1 MADPRGTQGAIPR
14 EAGLWSRFTAFLL
27 GRGSARR
34 VWWLTIAM
42 LAAGVGIS
50 VLLVDDLAK
59 PVVPLTLSW
68 WVFAL
73 VVAII
78 EFPLIHLYIRSEAH
92 SFTLGELAL
101 CLGLFVVP
109 PQHFI
114 IGAVVGATIAKFR
127 LPPLKLAFNAA
138 LWALQASVAV
148 VVFQRI
154 ANPADP
160 FDGWGVVATFLSMS
174 LVGIIGVVAVFAAI
188 SLVQGRLRS
197 GPLAQA
203 ATIAVPVTVANTG
216 FGLIAA
222 YLLTQAPQL
231 VFALLGPIAVLFLA
245 YRAFIVEHQQHERL
259 QVVYR
264 ATRSILEAPEL
275 SLAIASLL
283 AQAREV
289 FRADIAQIVLY
300 PERENEP
307 ILVSTAGPGDHLAG
321 VRSVANLDS
330 TVFAGVALTRRSER
344 LDSREMAYRGGLIGI
359 DHQVV
364 HGTIVAPLEGER
376 RVVGAI
382 AVANRFGETAFDNS
396 DLLLLETLAGHAGVA
411 IGNGRLER
419 TLDELK
425 ELQSELAQR
434 ATHDALT
441 GLANRGHF
449 AACLQ
454 DAIDEASDGAVGL
467 IYVDLDDF
475 KAVNDRFG
483 HAAGDRTLQELG
495 TRLRSSLRS
504 HDVAGRLGGDE
515 FAVLLQGVTDIAQL
529 GRLADRIQASLER
542 AIAWG
547 DGVLEPRVSLGATL
561 ASGDTTAE
569 ALLSD
574 GDTAMYHAKRAG
586 KGRAAVYDSAMR
598 DETDGKAALVHG
610 IANAVERGELVL
622 HYQPIVSIAD
632 RRVVGVEALARWE
645 RPGWGLMPPST
656 FIPLA
661 EEVGLSPQIG
671 RWVLSEACGQIARW
685 NAEGLG
691 AGDLHLSVNVSP
703 AQLADPAFADGV
715 QQTVTA
721 SGLPLNVLTL
731 EITERVL
738 TDDSD
743 LEHEHLVTLRARGVR
758 VAIDDFG
765 TGVSSLAQLGAYPV
779 DVLKIPGA
787 FVASEEWGE
796 RPGFADALVTIGRTL
811 EIPTIAETIET
822 AGQVRR
828 LERLGCEFGQGHAFA
843 PAMSAEEFA
852 VWLRAGGVRPP
863 SEPTRLYLAGSH
875 ALG

>member
-1 MADPRGTQGAIPR
+1 MSNRPDTPGKALR

-34 VWWLTIAM
+34 VWWLTLAM
-42 LAAGVGIS
+42 VGAGLGIS
-50 VLLVDDLAK
+50 FFLVDFAATPDL
-59 PVVPLTLSW
+59 PITLAW

-73 VVAII
+73 MVAII
-78 EFPLIHLYIRSEAH
+78 EFPQIHLYIRSEAH
-92 SFTLGELAL
+92 SFTLGELGL
-101 CLGLFVVP
+101 CIGLFLVP

-114 IGAVVGATIAKFR
+114 IGAVLGATIAKFR

-138 LWALQASVAV
+138 LWVLQASVAV
-148 VVFQRI
+148 VVFQQI
-154 ANPADP
+154 ANLADP
-160 FDGWGVVATFLSMS
+160 FGGWGVAATFASMTV
-174 LVGIIGVVAVFAAI
+174 VGVIGVVAVFAAI
-188 SLVQGRLRS
+188 TLVQGKLRA
-197 GPLAQA
+197 GPLAHA
-203 ATIAVPVTVANTG
+203 ATIAAPVTIANTG
-216 FGLIAA
+216 LGLIAA
-222 YLLTQAPQL
+222 YLFTQAPQL
-231 VFALLGPIAVLFLA
+231 VIALLGPVAVLFLA

-275 SLAIASLL
+275 SLAITSLL
-283 AQAREV
+283 SQAREV

-300 PERENEP
+300 PEREDEP
-307 ILVSTAGPGDHLAG
+307 ILVSTAGPGDHLAA
-321 VRSVANLDS
+321 VRSVASLDGS
-330 TVFAGVALTRRSER
+330 VFAGVALTRRSER
-344 LDSREMAYRGGLIGI
+344 LDMKDMAYRGGMIGVEQAI
-359 DHQVV
+359 VRD
-364 HGTIVAPLEGER
+364 TIVAPLEGER
-376 RVVGAI
+376 RIVGAI
-382 AVANRFGETAFDNS
+382 AVANRFGETAFDAS

-441 GLANRGHF
+441 GLANSAHF

-454 DAIDEASDGAVGL
+454 DALDEASGADVGL

-475 KAVNDRFG
+475 KSVNDRFG

-495 TRLRSSLRS
+495 TRLRSSLRT

-515 FAVLLQGVTDIAQL
+515 FAVLLQGVTDVEQL
-529 GRLADRIQASLER
+529 SRLADRIRASLER
-542 AIAWG
+542 PIAWG
-547 DGVLEPRVSLGATL
+547 DGALEPRVSLGITL
-561 ASGDTTAE
+561 ATGETTAE

-586 KGRAAVYDSAMR
+586 KGRAAVYDAAMR
-598 DETDGKAALVHG
+598 DESDSQAALIRG
-610 IANAVERGELVL
+610 IAAAVESGELVL

-632 RRVVGVEALARWE
+632 RRVVDVEALVRWD
-645 RPGWGLMPPST
+645 RPGWGLMPPSA

-661 EEVGLSPQIG
+661 EEVGLSSQIG
-671 RWVLSEACGQIARW
+671 RWVMKEASGRVAGW
-685 NAEGLG
+685 NAAGLG
-691 AGDLHLSVNVSP
+691 GGRLGLSVNVSP
-703 AQLADPAFADGV
+703 AQLADPEFAEMV
-715 QQTVTA
+715 QRTVTA
-721 SGLPLNVLTL
+721 SGLPLDSVTL

-743 LEHEHLVTLRARGVR
+743 LEHAHLVALRARGVK

-765 TGVSSLAQLGAYPV
+765 TGVSSLAELGTYPV

-787 FVASEEWGE
+787 FVASEEWGD

-811 EIPTIAETIET
+811 DIPTVAETIET

-843 PAMSAEEFA
+843 PAMSAEEF
-852 VWLRAGGVRPP
+852 VTWMRAGGVRPP
-863 SEPTRLYLAGSH
+863 SEPPRLHLAG
-875 ALG
+875 

>member
-1 MADPRGTQGAIPR
+1 MALR
-14 EAGLWSRFTAFLL
+14 EAGPWSRFTAFLL

-34 VWWLTIAM
+34 VWWLTLAM
-42 LAAGVGIS
+42 LGAGLGIS
-50 VLLVDDLAK
+50 HLLVDNGAA
-59 PVVPLTLSW
+59 PAVPITLSW

-73 VVAII
+73 IVAVI

-92 SFTLGELAL
+92 SFTLGELGL
-101 CLGLFVVP
+101 CLGLFLVP
-109 PQHFI
+109 PEHFI

-138 LWALQASVAV
+138 LWVLQASLAVA
-148 VVFQRI
+148 VFQRI
-154 ANPADP
+154 ANLDDP
-160 FDGWGVVATFLSMS
+160 FGGWGVVATFGSMS

-188 SLVQGRLRS
+188 SLVQGKLRG
-197 GPLAQA
+197 GPLAHA
-203 ATIAVPVTVANTG
+203 ATIAAPVTVANTG
-216 FGLIAA
+216 LGLIAA
-222 YLLTQAPQL
+222 YLVTEAPQL
-231 VFALLGPIAVLFLA
+231 VFALFGPVAVLFLA

-259 QVVYR
+259 RVVYR

-275 SLAIASLL
+275 SLAITSLL
-283 AQAREV
+283 GQAREV

-300 PERENEP
+300 PERDGEP
-307 ILVSTAGPGDHLAG
+307 ILVSTAGPGDHLAA
-321 VRSVANLDS
+321 VRSVASLDGS
-330 TVFAGVALTRRSER
+330 VFAGVALTCRSER
-344 LDSREMAYRGGLIGI
+344 LDSKETAYRGGLIGV
-359 DHQVV
+359 DHGVV
-364 HGTIVAPLEGER
+364 RGTIVAPLEGER

-382 AVANRFGETAFDNS
+382 AVANRFGETTFDAS

-425 ELQSELAQR
+425 ELQGELAQR

-441 GLANRGHF
+441 GLANRAHF

-454 DAIDEASDGAVGL
+454 DALDEASDSAVGL

-495 TRLRSSLRS
+495 TRLRSSLRT

-515 FAVLLQGVTDIAQL
+515 FAVLLQGVTDIEQL
-529 GRLADRIQASLER
+529 SRLSDRIRASLER

-547 DGVLEPRVSLGATL
+547 DGNLEPRVSLGITL
-561 ASGDTTAE
+561 ATANTTAE

-598 DETDGKAALVHG
+598 DETDSKAALIQG
-610 IANAVERGELVL
+610 IANAVESGELVL
-622 HYQPIVSIAD
+622 HFQPIVSIAD
-632 RRVVGVEALARWE
+632 RRVVGVEALVRWE
-645 RPGWGLMPPST
+645 RPGWGLMPPSA

-671 RWVLSEACGQIARW
+671 RWVLGEACARIAGW
-685 NAEGLG
+685 NAGGLG
-691 AGDLHLSVNVSP
+691 GGGLQLSVNVSP
-703 AQLADPAFADGV
+703 AQLADPEFAEMV
-715 QQTVTA
+715 QRTVTR
-721 SGLPLNVLTL
+721 SGLPLNFLTL

-743 LEHEHLVTLRARGVR
+743 LEHSHLVALRARGVR

-765 TGVSSLAQLGAYPV
+765 TGVSSLAHLGTYPV

-787 FVASEEWGE
+787 FVASEEWGD

-811 EIPTIAETIET
+811 EIPTVAETIET
-822 AGQVRR
+822 VGQVRR

-843 PAMSAEEFA
+843 PAMPAEEFVA
-852 VWLRAGGVRPP
+852 WLHAGGVRPV
-863 SEPTRLYLAGSH
+863 SEPPRLHLAG
-875 ALG
+875 

>member
-1 MADPRGTQGAIPR
+1 MALR

-34 VWWLTIAM
+34 VWWLTLAM
-42 LAAGVGIS
+42 LAAGLGIS
-50 VLLVDDLAK
+50 HFLVDQGATPD
-59 PVVPLTLSW
+59 VPITLSW

-73 VVAII
+73 IVAII

-92 SFTLGELAL
+92 SFTLGELGL
-101 CLGLFVVP
+101 CLGLFLVP
-109 PQHFI
+109 PEHFI

-138 LWALQASVAV
+138 LWVLQASVAV
-148 VVFQRI
+148 LVFQRI
-154 ANPADP
+154 ANLAEP
-160 FDGWGVVATFLSMS
+160 FGGLGVIATFASMS
-174 LVGIIGVVAVFAAI
+174 LVGIIGVVSVFAAI
-188 SLVQGRLRS
+188 TLVQGRLRS
-197 GPLAQA
+197 GPLAHA

-216 FGLIAA
+216 LGLIAA

-231 VFALLGPIAVLFLA
+231 VFALFGPVAVLFLA

-259 QVVYR
+259 RVVYR

-283 AQAREV
+283 GQAREV

-300 PERENEP
+300 PERDDEP
-307 ILVSTAGPGDHLAG
+307 ILVSTAGPGDHLAA
-321 VRSVANLDS
+321 VRSVATLDGS
-330 TVFAGVALTRRSER
+330 VFAGVALTRRSER
-344 LDSREMAYRGGLIGI
+344 LDSKEMVYRGGMIGI
-359 DHQVV
+359 DH
-364 HGTIVAPLEGER
+364 GIVRGAVIAPLEGER

-382 AVANRFGETAFDNS
+382 AVANRFGESPFDGS
-396 DLLLLETLAGHAGVA
+396 DLVLLETLAGHAGVA

-441 GLANRGHF
+441 GLANSAHF

-454 DAIDEASDGAVGL
+454 DALDEASDGAVGL

-495 TRLRSSLRS
+495 TRLRSSLRT

-515 FAVLLQGVTDIAQL
+515 FAVLLQGVTDIEQL
-529 GRLADRIQASLER
+529 SRLADRIRASLER

-547 DGVLEPRVSLGATL
+547 DGNLEPRVSLGITL
-561 ASGDTTAE
+561 ATSNTTAE

-586 KGRAAVYDSAMR
+586 KGRAAVYDSTMR
-598 DETDGKAALVHG
+598 DENDSQAALVHG
-610 IANAVERGELVL
+610 IANAVESGEFVL

-632 RRVVGVEALARWE
+632 RRVVGVEALVRWE
-645 RPGWGLMPPST
+645 RPGWGLLPPSA
-656 FIPLA
+656 FIPVA

-671 RWVLSEACGQIARW
+671 RWVLKEACGRIAGW
-685 NAEGLG
+685 NAAGLG
-691 AGDLHLSVNVSP
+691 VSGLQLSVNVSP
-703 AQLADPAFADGV
+703 AQLADPEFAEMV
-715 QQTVTA
+715 QRTVIA
-721 SGLPLNVLTL
+721 SGLPLDFLTL

-743 LEHEHLVTLRARGVR
+743 LEHAHLVALRARGIR

-765 TGVSSLAQLGAYPV
+765 TGVSSLAHLGTYPV

-787 FVASEEWGE
+787 FVASEEWGD

-811 EIPTIAETIET
+811 EIPTVAETIET

-843 PAMSAEEFA
+843 PAMSAEEF
-852 VWLRAGGVRPP
+852 VNWLRAGGVRPP
-863 SEPTRLYLAGSH
+863 SEPPRLHLAG
-875 ALG
+875 

>member
-1 MADPRGTQGAIPR
+1 MALR
-14 EAGLWSRFTAFLL
+14 EAGPWSRFTAFLL

-34 VWWLTIAM
+34 VWWLTLAM
-42 LAAGVGIS
+42 LGAGLGIS
-50 VLLVDDLAK
+50 HFLVDNGAT
-59 PVVPLTLSW
+59 PAVPITLSW

-92 SFTLGELAL
+92 SFTLGELGL
-101 CLGLFVVP
+101 CLGLFLVP
-109 PQHFI
+109 PEHFI

-138 LWALQASVAV
+138 LWVLQASVAV
-148 VVFQRI
+148 AVFQRI
-154 ANPADP
+154 ANLTDP
-160 FDGWGVVATFLSMS
+160 FGGWGVVATFGSMS
-174 LVGIIGVVAVFAAI
+174 LVGVIGVVAVFAAI
-188 SLVQGRLRS
+188 TLVQGKLRG
-197 GPLAQA
+197 GPLAHA
-203 ATIAVPVTVANTG
+203 ATIAAPVTVANTG
-216 FGLIAA
+216 LGLIAA

-231 VFALLGPIAVLFLA
+231 VFALFGPVAVLFLA

-259 QVVYR
+259 RVVYR

-275 SLAIASLL
+275 SLAITSLL
-283 AQAREV
+283 GQARDV

-300 PERENEP
+300 PERDSEP
-307 ILVSTAGPGDHLAG
+307 ILVSTAGPGDHLAA
-321 VRSVANLDS
+321 VRSVASLDGS
-330 TVFAGVALTRRSER
+330 VFAGVALTRRSER
-344 LDSREMAYRGGLIGI
+344 LDSKEMAYRGGMIGV
-359 DHQVV
+359 DHQLVR
-364 HGTIVAPLEGER
+364 GTIVAPLEGER

-382 AVANRFGETAFDNS
+382 AVANRFGETTFDAS

-441 GLANRGHF
+441 GLANRAHF

-454 DAIDEASDGAVGL
+454 DALDEASDSAVGL

-495 TRLRSSLRS
+495 TRLRSSLRT

-515 FAVLLQGVTDIAQL
+515 FAVLLQGVTDVEQL
-529 GRLADRIQASLER
+529 SRLADRIRASLER

-547 DGVLEPRVSLGATL
+547 DGNLEPRVSLGITL
-561 ASGDTTAE
+561 ATANTTAE

-598 DETDGKAALVHG
+598 DETDSEVALIQG
-610 IANAVERGELVL
+610 IANAVESGELVL

-632 RRVVGVEALARWE
+632 RRVFGVEALVRWE
-645 RPGWGLMPPST
+645 RPGWGLMPPSA

-671 RWVLSEACGQIARW
+671 RWVLNEACARIAGW
-685 NAEGLG
+685 NAVGLG
-691 AGDLHLSVNVSP
+691 GGGLRLSVNVSP
-703 AQLADPAFADGV
+703 AQLADPEFAEMV
-715 QQTVTA
+715 QRTVTQ
-721 SGLPLNVLTL
+721 SGLPLGFLTL

-743 LEHEHLVTLRARGVR
+743 LEHAHLVALRARGVQ

-765 TGVSSLAQLGAYPV
+765 TGVSSLAHLGSYPV

-787 FVASEEWGE
+787 FVASEEWGD

-811 EIPTIAETIET
+811 EIPTVAETIET
-822 AGQVRR
+822 VGQVRR

-843 PAMSAEEFA
+843 PAMSAEEF
-852 VWLRAGGVRPP
+852 VTWLRAGGVRPV
-863 SEPTRLYLAGSH
+863 SEPPRLHLAG
-875 ALG
+875 

>member
-1 MADPRGTQGAIPR
+1 
-14 EAGLWSRFTAFLL
+14 LL
-27 GRGSARR
+27 T
-34 VWWLTIAM
+34 LAM
-42 LAAGVGIS
+42 LATGLGVS
-50 VLLVDDLAK
+50 VFLVDELAK
-59 PVVPLTLSW
+59 PAVPLTLSW
-68 WVFAL
+68 WVFAII
-73 VVAII
+73 VAII

-101 CLGLFVVP
+101 CLGLFLVP
-109 PQHFI
+109 PEHFI
-114 IGAVVGATIAKFR
+114 LGAVVGATVAKFR

-138 LWALQASVAV
+138 LWVLQASVAV
-148 VVFQRI
+148 VVFQRL

-160 FDGWGVVATFLSMS
+160 FGGWGVVATFASMS
-174 LVGIIGVVAVFAAI
+174 LVGIIGVVAVFTAI
-188 SLVQGRLRS
+188 SLVQGRVRN
-197 GPLAQA
+197 GPLVQA
-203 ATIAVPVTVANTG
+203 AAIAAPVTVANTG
-216 FGLIAA
+216 LGLIAA
-222 YLLTQAPQL
+222 YLVTQAPQL
-231 VFALLGPIAVLFLA
+231 VFALLGPVAVLFLA
-245 YRAFIVEHQQHERL
+245 YRAFIVEHQQHQRL
-259 QVVYR
+259 RVVYQ

-289 FRADIAQIVLY
+289 FRTDIAQIVLY
-300 PERENEP
+300 PERDDEP

-344 LDSREMAYRGGLIGI
+344 LDSKEMAYRGGLIGI
-359 DHQVV
+359 DHDIVR
-364 HGTIVAPLEGER
+364 GTIVAPLEGDR

-382 AVANRFGETAFDNS
+382 AVANRFGEGTFDTS

-441 GLANRGHF
+441 GLANRSHF

-454 DAIDEASDGAVGL
+454 DALDEASDSAVGL

-495 TRLRSSLRS
+495 TRLRSSLRT

-515 FAVLLQGVTDIAQL
+515 FAVLLQGVTDIDQL
-529 GRLADRIQASLER
+529 SRLTDRIRASLER

-561 ASGDTTAE
+561 ASGDTDAE

-586 KGRAAVYDSAMR
+586 KGQAVVYDTAMR
-598 DETDGKAALVHG
+598 DENLSQAALVRG
-610 IANAVERGELVL
+610 IANAVDSGELVL

-632 RRVVGVEALARWE
+632 RRVVGVEALVRWD
-645 RPGWGLMPPST
+645 RPGWGLMPPSA

-661 EEVGLSPQIG
+661 EEVGLSPSIG
-671 RWVLSEACGQIARW
+671 RWVLREACSQIARW
-685 NAEGLG
+685 NVGGLG
-691 AGDLHLSVNVSP
+691 GGTLRLSVNVSP
-703 AQLADPAFADGV
+703 EQLADPEFADAV
-715 QQTVTA
+715 QQVVTA
-721 SGLPLNVLTL
+721 SGLPLGFLTL

-738 TDDSD
+738 TDESD
-743 LEHEHLVTLRARGVR
+743 MEHAHLVVLRARGVR

-811 EIPTIAETIET
+811 GIPTVAETIESP
-822 AGQVRR
+822 GQVRR

-843 PAMSAEEFA
+843 PAMPAEEFA
-852 VWLRAGGVRPP
+852 AWLRSGGVRPA
-863 SEPTRLYLAGSH
+863 SEPPRLHLAG
-875 ALG
+875 